1 MSNYKSYFLKS
12 MGLREDSL
20 PGGKGDNT
28 DPAQVDQE
36 QLAMGIKV
44 EMEHTQDEALAKEI
58 ALDHLTEDPNYYSTL
73 KGAGL
78 ADELPGS
85 SNGETLPMPPQMS
98 RLFSPTAIMPTP
110 VIATAVRGT
119 RSGGLPAGG
128 HVADPEKCRL
138 GGLEAMKVLPQGGVQ
153 GDPEKARLGGW
164 ERVKN
169 LKPNSQG
176 AISDTPASDAI
187 KAKGGHFT
195 PDNGEI
201 TRGEAPKTNKKGS
214 DAIHPMQVQ
223 QLGNEPID
231 DDGTTRD
238 GKETPAAAEAGIEGG
253 SAPSSESEEHP
264 MSSQLTG
271 HEQDEPNPPG
281 DNFAPKEKEEPKGPW
296 GIGLG
301 DEDEDEDEEKEE
313 GEADGVSIDIK
324 EVRDA
329 AQATVVKEGWAM
341 GEYTPEQQKAVDLLM
356 KKGFREVSTFPDQP
370 DAENQ
375 GTTPQVIVV
384 LQKKK
389 SAFGTTQCEV
399 DPQGLCNGLPVQQF
413 LESWGL
419 HECDDCGCGDPTMI
433 HRFQQLANIK
443 GKDAKMGEAG
453 AISELKELVGRL
465 NAKGKVTPLLAKAQ
479 KYLKEMDSPEEAGA
493 GKLDA
498 FIINAIEYRDRLADQ
513 NEVAETI
520 VTKLEDMGVKNIKH
534 RYDYILSLV
543 TKYWK

>member
-20 PGGKGDNT
+20 PGGNGDETQLNQD
-28 DPAQVDQE
+28 DPPLE
-36 QLAMGIKV
+36 
-44 EMEHTQDEALAKEI
+44 
-58 ALDHLTEDPNYYSTL
+58 
-73 KGAGL
+73 L

-98 RLFSPTAIMPTP
+98 RLIGPQLSPTAKFPQ
-110 VIATAVRGT
+110 VIAVGIRGT

-128 HVADPEKCRL
+128 HVADPEKARL
-138 GGLEAMKVLPQGGVQ
+138 GGWEEMKVLPQGGVK

-238 GKETPAAAEAGIEGG
+238 GKETPAASEAGIEGG

-329 AQATVVKEGWAM
+329 AQATVVKK
-341 GEYTPEQQKAVDLLM
+341 EQ
-356 KKGFREVSTFPDQP
+356 
-370 DAENQ
+370 
-375 GTTPQVIVV
+375 V
-384 LQKKK
+384 L
-389 SAFGTTQCEV
+389 V
-399 DPQGLCNGLPVQQF
+399 NPVK
-413 LESWGL
+413 
-419 HECDDCGCGDPTMI
+419 ECDDCGCGDPTMV

-443 GKDAKMGEAG
+443 GKDGKMGEAG

-465 NAKGKVTPLLAKAQ
+465 NAKGTVTPLLAKAQ
-479 KYLKEMDSPEEAGA
+479 KYLKEMDSPEEAGT
-493 GKLDA
+493 GKLDS
-498 FIINAIEYRDRLADQ
+498 FIQDAIAHRGQTDDQ
-513 NEVAETI
+513 NDVAEAI
-520 VTKLEDMGVKNIKH
+520 VTKLEDMGVKNIQR
-534 RYDYILSLV
+534 RYDYVLSMV

>member
-20 PGGKGDNT
+20 PGGNGDETSSN
-28 DPAQVDQE
+28 QVDPQ
-36 QLAMGIKV
+36 QLEMGVKV

-85 SNGETLPMPPQMS
+85 SMGETLPMPPQMS
-98 RLFSPTAIMPTP
+98 KLFSPTAIMPTP

-138 GGLEAMKVLPQGGVQ
+138 GGLEAMKVLPQGGVK
-153 GDPEKARLGGW
+153 GDPEKARFGGW

-176 AISDTPASDAI
+176 AISDTPASEAI

-238 GKETPAAAEAGIEGG
+238 GKETPASAEAGIEGG
-253 SAPSSESEEHP
+253 SVPTSEPEEHP
-264 MSSQLTG
+264 MSSMVAG
-271 HEQDEPNPPG
+271 KEQDAPNPPG
-281 DNFAPKEKEEPKGPW
+281 DNFVEPKEKEEPKGPW
-296 GIGLG
+296 GIGLDD
-301 DEDEDEDEEKEE
+301 DEDEDDEKEE
-313 GEADGVSIDIK
+313 GEANDVSIDIK
-324 EVRDA
+324 ETLA
-329 AQATVVKEGWAM
+329 AAKQTLVKDGVDPVLALGLGTAAGTMAYRAGKDIYKRFKDKKSHSKSSSDVKPEPPIKVKE
-341 GEYTPEQQKAVDLLM
+341 
-356 KKGFREVSTFPDQP
+356 
-370 DAENQ
+370 
-375 GTTPQVIVV
+375 
-384 LQKKK
+384 
-389 SAFGTTQCEV
+389 
-399 DPQGLCNGLPVQQF
+399 CN
-413 LESWGL
+413 
-419 HECDDCGCGDPTMI
+419 DCGCGDPTMV

-443 GKDAKMGEAG
+443 GKDGKMGEAG

-479 KYLKEMDSPEEAGA
+479 KYLKEMDSPEEAGT

-498 FIINAIEYRDRLADQ
+498 FIQDAIAHRGQTDDQ
-513 NEVAETI
+513 NTVADMI
-520 VTKLEDMGVKNIKH
+520 VKKLEDMGVKNIQR
-534 RYDYILSLV
+534 RYDYVLSMV

>member
-20 PGGKGDNT
+20 PGGNGDETSSN
-28 DPAQVDQE
+28 QVDPQ
-36 QLAMGIKV
+36 QLEMGVKV

-85 SNGETLPMPPQMS
+85 SMGETLPMPPQMS
-98 RLFSPTAIMPTP
+98 KLFSPTAIMPTP

-138 GGLEAMKVLPQGGVQ
+138 GGLEAMKVLPQGGVK
-153 GDPEKARLGGW
+153 GDPEKARFGGW

-176 AISDTPASDAI
+176 AISDTPASEAI

-238 GKETPAAAEAGIEGG
+238 GKETPASAEAGIEGG
-253 SAPSSESEEHP
+253 SVPTSEPEEHP
-264 MSSQLTG
+264 MSSMVAG
-271 HEQDEPNPPG
+271 KEQDAPNPPG
-281 DNFAPKEKEEPKGPW
+281 DNFVEPKEKEEPKGPW
-296 GIGLG
+296 GIGLDD
-301 DEDEDEDEEKEE
+301 DEDEDDEKEE
-313 GEADGVSIDIK
+313 GEANDVSIDIK

-341 GEYTPEQQKAVDLLM
+341 GEYTPEQQQAVDLLM

-389 SAFGTTQCEV
+389 SAFGTSQCEV
-399 DPQGLCNGLPVQQF
+399 DPQGMCNGQPVQQF
-413 LESWGL
+413 LAGQVK
-419 HECDDCGCGDPTMI
+419 ECDDCGCGDPTMV

-443 GKDAKMGEAG
+443 GKDGKMGEAG

-479 KYLKEMDSPEEAGA
+479 KYLKEMDSPEEAGT

-498 FIINAIEYRDRLADQ
+498 FIQDAIAHRGQTDDQ
-513 NEVAETI
+513 NTVADMI
-520 VTKLEDMGVKNIKH
+520 VTKLEDMGVKNIQR
-534 RYDYILSLV
+534 RYDYVLSMV